1 MSHVTIL
8 FATDTHG
15 SAHFCD
21 VMREVHAAHRPDA
34 LVHTGDFSS
43 FGEHHES
50 LFETARELALPVLFV
65 SGNHETYG
73 LCRRLAGD
81 KGATYFDYGTASL
94 GNVQFVGIGACD
106 IFHAE
111 REKNLTEFTAEP
123 FTPPAGAFTVLV
135 THEPPHPWAW
145 GGKIVG
151 SPIIGR
157 YVESSP
163 FDLVVTGHFH
173 ERQLRQERV
182 ASTPVIIPMDTGCL
196 VRITTAGKSFE
207 VLHPN
212 ED

>member
-1 MSHVTIL
+1 MPHVTIL

-21 VMREVHAAHRPDA
+21 VIREVHAAHRPNA
-34 LVHTGDFSS
+34 LVHAGDFSN
-43 FGEHHES
+43 FGEHHQS

-65 SGNHETYG
+65 SGNHETWG
-73 LCRRLAGD
+73 LCRRLAGENS
-81 KGATYFDYGTASL
+81 ATYFDYGTATL
-94 GNVQFVGIGACD
+94 GNVRLVGIGACD

-111 REKNLTEFTAEP
+111 RERNLTGFTAEP

-173 ERQLRQERV
+173 ERQLREAVV
-182 ASTPVIIPMDTGCL
+182 ANTPVINPMDTGCL
-196 VRITTAGKSFE
+196 VRITAAGKSFE
-207 VLHPN
+207 ILRSP
-212 ED
+212 